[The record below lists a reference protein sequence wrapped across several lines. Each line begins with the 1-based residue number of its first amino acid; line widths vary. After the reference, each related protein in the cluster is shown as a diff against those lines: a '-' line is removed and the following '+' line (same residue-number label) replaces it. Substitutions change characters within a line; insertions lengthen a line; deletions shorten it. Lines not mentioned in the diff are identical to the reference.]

1 MHYVAVIDKDA
12 NSAYGIR
19 FPGLPGCFSA
29 ADTFDEIFP
38 NAIEAL
44 ALFFED
50 LEVVPA
56 RGIEANQGRSGR
68 GTCRRRL

>member
-19 FPGLPGCFSA
+19 FSGLPGCFSV

-38 NAIEAL
+38 QG
-44 ALFFED
+44 D
-50 LEVVPA
+50 
-56 RGIEANQGRSGR
+56 RGAGLVF
-68 GTCRRRL
+68 RRP